1 MQLGRIWAEIDLDAL
16 EHNLRLVRE
25 SLSGQKVLLA
35 IKADAYGH
43 GAAEIGAALQNKV
56 DVFGVAGVE
65 EGINLR
71 QNGVK
76 STPILVLSPLPYHEV
91 PALFDFDLT
100 PTVTEPCF
108 IELLGKEAARRKR
121 RVKCHVEVDTGM
133 GRTGVTPDETAG
145 LVESIGQQPF
155 LEVEGIFY
163 ALSDCRLRLL
173 VHRATDSGFRPARQ
187 EPREFVDR
195 PHSAT
200 RRQHFGLPELPGV
213 APRHGS
219 ARSDCLRNSA

>member
-16 EHNLRLVRE
+16 EHNLNLVRQ
-25 SLSGQKVLLA
+25 SLTSQKVLLA

-100 PTVTEPCF
+100 PTVTEPRF
-108 IELLGKEAARRKR
+108 AELLGAEAKR
-121 RVKCHVEVDTGM
+121 RGRKMKVHVEIDTGM
-133 GRTGVTPDETAG
+133 GRTGVSPAEAG
-145 LVESIGQQPF
+145 ELVRAIRQQPQ
-155 LEVEGIFY
+155 LEIEGVFTHFPT
-163 ALSDCRLRLL
+163 A
-173 VHRATDSGFRPARQ
+173 DS
-187 EPREFVDR
+187 
-195 PHSAT
+195 
-200 RRQHFGLPELPGV
+200 
-213 APRHGS
+213 
-219 ARSDCLRNSA
+219 